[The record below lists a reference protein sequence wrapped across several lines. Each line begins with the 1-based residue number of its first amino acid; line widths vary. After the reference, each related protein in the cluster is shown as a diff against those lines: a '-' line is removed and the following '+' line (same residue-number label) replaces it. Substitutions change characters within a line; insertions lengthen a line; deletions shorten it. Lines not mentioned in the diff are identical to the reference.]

1 MIRKEPADWEALY
14 RRGEA
19 LAGVGKREAAERAFR
34 TLLDLT
40 LADDE
45 KSAIVKARTRDP
57 KLQGAGARQSSIYR
71 KATVPLEDRIGQ
83 IYEIRMACE
92 LDGRAYYSSSGPVSA
107 WAPQDIGQARMSA
120 LGWLVSLAQKRG
132 TARAEEVIAAF
143 RKASERSPA
152 NLRALWDWFYLCVMR
167 YDNAGAFAAARSL
180 SRAAPTDPL
189 ALWAYLYALGGR
201 QLGTGM
207 RYYANASRDTSRSDH
222 TPPLDNDELK
232 HVLACYQALRTRR
245 PELAQAQILQ
255 NVADELRRAKQTDE
269 GERFYRDAIA
279 GSAQLAQI
287 AGAFSLAARRGDVE
301 GLIQLLDRYERLQ
314 AGRTFSYYYTG
325 SYYFG
330 GPGPALSQGMS
341 ACAERKSYGD
351 ILKLLDYDLA
361 MLRRRQEHQSPG
373 AAARANRAR
382 IASYGPGYVPRY
394 QIWIGKNYRYLPV
407 DFPLP
412 NEYLDETAIQ
422 ALRTAFEHYRIDD
435 VLSDLVGHFRSQ
447 AEAAATPA
455 DALYPRLCLSYIL
468 WWNDDKDEAI
478 AEFKRVAEASRAN
491 SDLRIELAELLE
503 QQGERDDALVLA
515 DAVQPMDNSTMK
527 RREELAMR
535 VSVLTG
541 NMDRARQAAERLF
554 GLRLDTD
561 TQVRLAGQMHQLG
574 LHELA
579 EAVLGRAR
587 RRAGNK
593 AAALVALMLQYQRQ
607 DKLDVAVQVAMQ
619 ILRSTSA
626 ARQTNPNVSN
636 VDEPDAA
643 RTAAIGV
650 LSRSGRLGQL
660 IDKANTQL
668 EKSPGAIQLHQ
679 ALADYYKASGR
690 RDDARRELGKIVE
703 IRPDDLSLR
712 FQVAQQLVQD
722 GQAESALEHYKVIL
736 AKDPAIVARYF
747 YQVIRAFQQAKQIEQ
762 LLGLIEQVDLRQLGD
777 SYYLIQLLGNV
788 LDDDK
793 LHDRAMPLLRRVWD
807 AFPEEHSYLF
817 SYLRNEKIWKN
828 PEIYEF
834 ARDSVVPRPESFSA
848 PLQWE
853 LFDAV
858 LSNAP
863 DGRMSTVV
871 SRILDLA
878 TAQGRLEEL
887 SSQVDT
893 LRKSLPDWIA
903 GDVIRATID
912 CRLGRFDLAR
922 EMVRRFLEETKDQPL
937 STNVF
942 GTLGGELEDYAPTRD
957 LALDL
962 YETSI
967 YRTANDP
974 YYRLNLNHA
983 PALRLVTIY
992 AHEDRRDDARRVL
1005 VDFTRYEDSANLYNV
1020 EYIQQMKLRAL
1031 AAVGDKLTEL
1041 DFAVDAVSIFGQ
1053 ALALEREIPLSSPNY
1068 IGDREAVV
1076 LRCREGLNRVL
1087 AGLKKVDLTG
1097 SLRRMI
1103 AVENAGAVL
1112 PEARR
1117 VADQERGVR
1126 KVRKTGPAVDL
1137 MVLVHP
1143 LELDK
1148 AEVRSLLAEAIAGPE
1163 GAPLA
1168 PDRLQEL
1175 EALIQPLEALRK
1187 AHPEDFSVAIAEVLV
1202 VMGIGDSKRIEAAL
1216 DRLVSLVDKTPLEPM
1231 LEGARANSR
1240 QRAQAGQQLPLWV
1253 VARACATHGDAA
1265 RLTAVAEKLEA
1276 QRRRGGSQT
1285 VRQPRPDGHAPRAR
1299 RPGPGRRRPTRR
1311 RGRLDPDARDPHRA
1325 PRPQGRESPDAESP
1339 GDSGGPQ
1346 TGGSTPRHFNG
1357 AGAQPI
1363 PSSLLKVGV
1372 RRSWTLLRWRPCA
1385 VRANWASAIQHSTF
1399 NIQATSPGSSGILDS

>member
-1 MIRKEPADWEALY
+1 MP
-14 RRGEA
+14 
-19 LAGVGKREAAERAFR
+19 
-34 TLLDLT
+34 T
-40 LADDE
+40 
-45 KSAIVKARTRDP
+45 
-57 KLQGAGARQSSIYR
+57 
-71 KATVPLEDRIGQ
+71 
-83 IYEIRMACE
+83 
-92 LDGRAYYSSSGPVSA
+92 
-107 WAPQDIGQARMSA
+107 
-120 LGWLVSLAQKRG
+120 
-132 TARAEEVIAAF
+132 
-143 RKASERSPA
+143 SPTP
-152 NLRALWDWFYLCVMR
+152 
-167 YDNAGAFAAARSL
+167 
-180 SRAAPTDPL
+180 AAPPPSASSPDP
-189 ALWAYLYALGGR
+189 
-201 QLGTGM
+201 
-207 RYYANASRDTSRSDH
+207 D
-222 TPPLDNDELK
+222 
-232 HVLACYQALRTRR
+232 
-245 PELAQAQILQ
+245 
-255 NVADELRRAKQTDE
+255 
-269 GERFYRDAIA
+269 
-279 GSAQLAQI
+279 
-287 AGAFSLAARRGDVE
+287 
-301 GLIQLLDRYERLQ
+301 
-314 AGRTFSYYYTG
+314 
-325 SYYFG
+325 
-330 GPGPALSQGMS
+330 
-341 ACAERKSYGD
+341 ACA
-351 ILKLLDYDLA
+351 
-361 MLRRRQEHQSPG
+361 
-373 AAARANRAR
+373 
-382 IASYGPGYVPRY
+382 
-394 QIWIGKNYRYLPV
+394 
-407 DFPLP
+407 
-412 NEYLDETAIQ
+412 
-422 ALRTAFEHYRIDD
+422 
-435 VLSDLVGHFRSQ
+435 
-447 AEAAATPA
+447 
-455 DALYPRLCLSYIL
+455 
-468 WWNDDKDEAI
+468 
-478 AEFKRVAEASRAN
+478 
-491 SDLRIELAELLE
+491 
-503 QQGERDDALVLA
+503 
-515 DAVQPMDNSTMK
+515 
-527 RREELAMR
+527 
-535 VSVLTG
+535 
-541 NMDRARQAAERLF
+541 
-554 GLRLDTD
+554 
-561 TQVRLAGQMHQLG
+561 
-574 LHELA
+574 
-579 EAVLGRAR
+579 
-587 RRAGNK
+587 
-593 AAALVALMLQYQRQ
+593 
-607 DKLDVAVQVAMQ
+607 
-619 ILRSTSA
+619 
-626 ARQTNPNVSN
+626 
-636 VDEPDAA
+636 
-643 RTAAIGV
+643 
-650 LSRSGRLGQL
+650 QL

-668 EKSPGAIQLHQ
+668 KKTPGAIQLHQ

-690 RDDARRELGKIVE
+690 RDNARASSAKIVE

-722 GQAESALEHYKVIL
+722 GQAESAIEHYKVIL

-863 DGRMSTVV
+863 DGRMSTVI
-871 SRILDLA
+871 SRIMDLA

-983 PALRLVTIY
+983 PAMRLVTIY

-1240 QRAQAGQQLPLWV
+1240 QRPRPASSSLSGWSPV
-1253 VARACATHGDAA
+1253 PARTHGDAA

-1276 QRRRGGSQT
+1276 RAVEAAHRLSDNHALMAMLRERGDLALARGD
-1285 VRQPRPDGHAPRAR
+1285 RPVAEAVWTRMLETLIEP
-1299 RPGPGRRRPTRR
+1299 PGRKAGKVPTRN
-1311 RGRLDPDARDPHRA
+1311 LPATQAA
-1325 PRPQGRESPDAESP
+1325 PKPAAAPAP
-1339 GDSGGPQ
+1339 L
-1346 TGGSTPRHFNG
+1346 NG

-1399 NIQATSPGSSGILDS
+1399 NIQATSRGAPASGLVNLGF